1 MRVSGVIFSARGNK
15 WYAIYLAIVVYGSRH
30 LYIVSLYNST
40 IVPYWKS
47 VGDFLLLNST
57 SADVSNSLIRR
68 AVIKSV
74 VLKIQSYTSGLIIV
88 GCFFVRVCVLRGSCR
103 DEIAKQASDRSK
115 R

>member
-15 WYAIYLAIVVYGSRH
+15 WYAIYLAIVVYGSRY

-57 SADVSNSLIRR
+57 SADVSDSLIRR

-74 VLKIQSYTSGLIIV
+74 VLKIQSYTSGLIIIV
-88 GCFFVRVCVLRGSCR
+88 GCFLSECVCCGDRVETR
-103 DEIAKQASDRSK
+103 
-115 R
+115 